1 MLTITSNQAV
11 MSSSPDHLTT
21 CPGLHAALLKKL
33 VTQDDI
39 IEDLYADCA
48 ELSEELHDLQ
58 WQCDQLVAQNVD
70 LLAMVHHFE
79 LSHL

>member
-1 MLTITSNQAV
+1 M
-11 MSSSPDHLTT
+11 PDHLTT
-21 CPGLHAALLKKL
+21 CPGLHTTLLKTI
-33 VTQDDI
+33 VTKDDI

-48 ELSEELHDLQ
+48 ELSEEVSDLQ
-58 WQCDQLVAQNVD
+58 WQYDQLVAQNVD